1 MNKTEPAKE
10 FSVSSSRNE
19 FLSGRAFSILER
31 REFLRHMALG
41 STVCSLLPSSSVR
54 GGGATDRTRQAE
66 TTPLHPGMG
75 MPGLFPGK
83 VVEVKS
89 PSVILQNHVNVSVVE
104 KMLALGMTEL
114 TGAPAASKAW
124 QTFFHKEDVVGIK
137 VNASGVPGC
146 VSSPEIVNEVI
157 QGLSE
162 LGVPPRNI
170 ILYERFADQLD
181 MAGYQAYV
189 PNKVGIVGLEGIRQ
203 DLAAYDK
210 DVYLDVEFFGEEETR
225 SYLAKLVSSRVT
237 KIINIPCLKDH
248 DAAGVTGCLKNIAY
262 GSFNNVA
269 RSHKFPKSH
278 TKTFIGQLA
287 NVEPLRSKTVLQI
300 MDGLRGIYHG
310 GPFAPNQKFL
320 WFPGLIYLGTDPVA
334 IDRIELEVIEAKRRE
349 MGVISLWDHS
359 PEHLVQDNT
368 WTQDANKNAFFREP
382 GHIEHASTLG
392 LGIGEIDKIQHRQL
406 VVG

>member
-1 MNKTEPAKE
+1 MIRKGPSKTSNLPDQLAVE
-10 FSVSSSRNE
+10 RNW
-19 FLSGRAFSILER
+19 SGLER
-31 REFLRHMALG
+31 RQFLWRMIMGRMA
-41 STVCSLLPSSSVR
+41 CSLLPTHVWSAASTALTKTS
-54 GGGATDRTRQAE
+54 E
-66 TTPLHPGMG
+66 PLPLHAGMG
-75 MPGLFPGK
+75 MPGPFPGR

-89 PSVILQNHVNVSVVE
+89 PSAILQNHVDSSVVQ
-104 KMLALGMTEL
+104 KMLSQGMTEL
-114 TGAPAASKAW
+114 TGAATPLKAW
-124 QTFFHKEDVVGIK
+124 QSLFDKEDVVGIK
-137 VNASGVPGC
+137 INASGVPGC

-157 QGLSE
+157 QRLSE
-162 LGVPPRNI
+162 LGVPPRNL

-210 DVYLDVEFFGEEETR
+210 DVYLDVDFFGEEETR

-300 MDGLRGIYHG
+300 MDGLRGVYHG

-349 MGVISLWDHS
+349 MGVISLWDRS

-382 GHIEHASTLG
+382 GHIEHAATLG
-392 LGIGEIDKIQHRQL
+392 LGIGEIDKIQHHQL